1 MNYPFKRLE
10 NRIYVKG
17 DIAPFH
23 LRRLCAQLHDA
34 VERRGFQ
41 DIILDFSVCDGITEA
56 VMLPVMPL
64 IAGYRKKGIGF
75 ECLLPRDEKLKRLFL
90 NANWAHHISPS
101 DYPRATHQ
109 GGHVPALHFGSG
121 ETGDDGTEEATVILN
136 RVMDMVLGQLAVE
149 RTALKAVEWSLWEIM
164 DNVANHAESQVGG
177 FVQATAYQGMNRVEF
192 VVADAGIGIPGSM
205 GVRNHAAALLDAINE
220 GVTRDAEKNAGNGL
234 YGSYR
239 VASLSGGILEI
250 NSLRGFLLC
259 KPPKGELPKGEI
271 VNNSERVL
279 YGGTSVRCGIGL
291 GEGKL
296 LDKALQFKGEPHDP
310 PYDHIERRFEDDAGH
325 LVFNVKQ
332 EARHDLGSRE
342 SGRRI
347 RGIIGNL
354 LRERRPVVLDF
365 EGVSVISS
373 SFADEVFGRL
383 FVEMGPRAFMKQIL
397 MHNVDVTVEGLIDRA
412 IMQRTKLG
420 NGDAG

>member
-1 MNYPFKRLE
+1 MTGHIERLG
-10 NRIYVKG
+10 NRICVKG
-17 DIAPFH
+17 DVASFH
-23 LRRLCAQLHDA
+23 LRHLCARLHDA
-34 VERRGFQ
+34 VEKRGFQ
-41 DIILDFSVCDGITEA
+41 DIVLDFSVCDRITEA
-56 VMLPVMPL
+56 VMLPAMPL
-64 IAGYRKKGIGF
+64 IAGYRKRGVGF
-75 ECLLPRDEKLKRLFL
+75 ECLLPQGEKLKRLFL
-90 NANWAHHISPS
+90 NANWAHHISS
-101 DYPRATHQ
+101 DKYPQAAHE
-109 GGHVPALHFGSG
+109 GGHVPALRFGGG

-149 RTALKAVEWSLWEIM
+149 RAALKAVEWSLWEIM
-164 DNVANHAESQVGG
+164 DNVANHAESPVGG
-177 FVQATAYQGMNRVEF
+177 FVQATAYRNMDRVEF
-192 VVADAGIGIPGSM
+192 VVADAGIGIPRSM
-205 GVRNHAAALLDAINE
+205 GVRDHAAALRNAIDE

-239 VASLSGGILEI
+239 VASLSGGIFEI
-250 NSLRGFLLC
+250 HSLRGLLLC
-259 KPPKGELPKGEI
+259 KPPESEI
-271 VNNSERVL
+271 VNNSESVP

-325 LVFNVKQ
+325 LVFNVKK
-332 EARHDLGSRE
+332 EARRDLGSRE
-342 SGRRI
+342 GGRRI

-365 EGVSVISS
+365 DGVSVISS

-397 MHNVDVTVEGLIDRA
+397 MRNVDVTVEGLIDRA

>member
-1 MNYPFKRLE
+1 MTYPVERLG

-23 LRRLCAQLHDA
+23 LRKLCARLHGA
-34 VERRGFQ
+34 VEKRGFQ

-64 IAGYRKKGIGF
+64 IAGYRKKGVSF
-75 ECLLPRDEKLKRLFL
+75 ECLLPQDEKLKRLFL
-90 NANWAHHISPS
+90 NANWAHHISPG
-101 DYPRATHQ
+101 DYPRATHE
-109 GGHVPALHFGSG
+109 GGHVPALRFGG
-121 ETGDDGTEEATVILN
+121 DETDGDGMEEATAILN

-164 DNVANHAESQVGG
+164 DNVANHAESPVGG

-205 GVRNHAAALLDAINE
+205 GVRNHAAALLNAINE

-250 NSLRGFLLC
+250 HSLRGFLLC
-259 KPPKGELPKGEI
+259 KPPKGKLPKGEI
-271 VNNSERVL
+271 VNDSEKVP

-325 LVFNVKQ
+325 LIFNVKQ

-342 SGRRI
+342 GGRRI

-365 EGVSVISS
+365 DGVSVISS

-397 MHNVDVTVEGLIDRA
+397 MLNVDVTVEGLIDRA